1 MSLSLPP
8 PEFFVDRSLGRHQVA
23 DALRLGGWRLRTHY
37 EVFRFR
43 DEEVPDVEWLE
54 MCGRADLPVLSK
66 DKRLRYRREE
76 IAAIR
81 RYGVKAFVL
90 ARGSLRAAEQVDR
103 FDRHRKAIVVA
114 CRDPGPFIYAVHTD
128 RIARIFP

>member
-8 PEFFVDRSLGRHQVA
+8 PEFFVDRSLGRRQVA
-23 DALRLGGWRLRTHY
+23 DALRIGGWKLRTHH

-54 MCGRADLPVLSK
+54 MCGRGDLPVLSK

-103 FDRHRKAIVVA
+103 FDRHREAIVVA
-114 CRDPGPFIYAVHTD
+114 CGDSGPFIYAVHAE
-128 RIARIFP
+128 RIVRIFP

>member
-1 MSLSLPP
+1 
-8 PEFFVDRSLGRHQVA
+8 
-23 DALRLGGWRLRTHY
+23 
-37 EVFRFR
+37 
-43 DEEVPDVEWLE
+43 

-103 FDRHRKAIVVA
+103 FDRHREAIVVA
-114 CRDPGPFIYAVHTD
+114 CRDPGPFIYAVHVD
-128 RIARIFP
+128 RIVRIFP